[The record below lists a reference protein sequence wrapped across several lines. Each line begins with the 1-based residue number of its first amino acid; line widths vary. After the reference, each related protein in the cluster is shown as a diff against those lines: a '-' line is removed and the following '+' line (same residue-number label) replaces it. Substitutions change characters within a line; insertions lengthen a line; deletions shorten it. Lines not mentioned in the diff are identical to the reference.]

1 MANSYTQPILRTA
14 DLGEA
19 LRVVRH
25 LVELADTDGLESDL
39 EAVARTPRELERLA
53 EVVPEADWWAYGSGS
68 PGSSREGGAAADHL
82 PVFLSAWCRPIHSA
96 EPFPAAAGH
105 MAPEIALVTAGV
117 EVDVLG
123 IGHDEIA
130 EEQRDAVLAVH
141 PRSDFKNGILREF
154 TRRVSPR
161 PQTTFCNF

>member
-1 MANSYTQPILRTA
+1 M
-14 DLGEA
+14 
-19 LRVVRH
+19 
-25 LVELADTDGLESDL
+25 
-39 EAVARTPRELERLA
+39 
-53 EVVPEADWWAYGSGS
+53 
-68 PGSSREGGAAADHL
+68 
-82 PVFLSAWCRPIHSA
+82 A
-96 EPFPAAAGH
+96 EPFLAAAGH